1 MMTNNIRRIL
11 VGLLVS
17 GACVC
22 VSETAAQPGRGLF
35 VEPRVQTTQLL
46 DDQAVLVGIRAGIAR
61 TAGLSVEVG
70 LDLLPRAVARNPGPF
85 FGDEISR
92 LGRLSG
98 ALRYNGSLVGPLRYD
113 VGTTLA
119 AGLFSGSFCGG
130 TDACT
135 GGDPGLYLGI
145 GPEVGLGL
153 SLSDRL
159 GLRISG
165 GYAVHQFEPGPEPRG
180 LTIGAG
186 LRIVP

>member
-1 MMTNNIRRIL
+1 MTNNHRGIL
-11 VGLLVS
+11 LGLLVA

-22 VSETAAQPGRGLF
+22 VSETAAQLGRGLF

-46 DDQAVLVGIRAGIAR
+46 DDQAVLVGIRVGIAR
-61 TAGLSVEVG
+61 TAGLSGDVG
-70 LDLLPRAVARNPGPF
+70 LDLLSQAVSRNPGPF

-92 LGRLSG
+92 LGRVAG
-98 ALRYNGSLVGPLRYD
+98 ALRYSGSLVGPLRYD

-135 GGDPGLYLGI
+135 GGDPGLCLGI

-159 GLRISG
+159 GVRIRG
-165 GYAVHQFEPGPEPRG
+165 GYAVHQFQAGPEPRG
-180 LTIGAG
+180 VTIGAG